1 MTINPSARRDAMPA
15 LITFDGPKGV
25 GKTTLIRHVE
35 NRLRELGYAVE
46 VLSEKSLIAASAMG
60 AEVENAYR
68 ALKSKPG
75 RDSEGAIAR
84 LHRQCRLLIQEKCFS
99 QSRADFLLLDRWY
112 PSDAVFR
119 RHVDVTAVI
128 QANLDA
134 GVRIPDLA
142 LAVTCDATVS
152 WERALQRTRRLD
164 SKVIETFDEHAESTK
179 RFEDLAQHFGWQLL
193 RTEFATPEVL
203 CSKVVALI
211 EPMTSSRRY

>member
-1 MTINPSARRDAMPA
+1 MPA

-25 GKTTLIRHVE
+25 GKTTLIGHVE
-35 NRLRELGYAVE
+35 NRLRELGYAVDAF
-46 VLSEKSLIAASAMG
+46 SEKSLMAAGAMG
-60 AEVENAYR
+60 AALDDAYR

-75 RDSEGAIAR
+75 RASEETIAG
-84 LHRQCRLLIQEKCFS
+84 LHRQGRLLLQQTHFCRS
-99 QSRADFLLLDRWY
+99 SADLLLLDRWY

-119 RHVDVTAVI
+119 RDVDVAAVV

-142 LAVTCDATVS
+142 FAVTCDAAVS

-179 RFEDLAQHFGWQLL
+179 RFENLAEHFGWRPL
-193 RTEFATPEVL
+193 RTERTTPEAL
-203 CSKVVALI
+203 CSEVVALI
-211 EPMTSSRRY
+211 ERTLR